1 MPQIASNWSLMC
13 LDYRTPSTSAP
24 KQSVIEGV
32 CMVEIDD
39 VKVGMEVWRSEESV
53 VASEVK

>member
-13 LDYRTPSTSAP
+13 LDHRTPSTNAP
-24 KQSVIEGV
+24 KQSFIEGV

-39 VKVGMEVWRSEESV
+39 VKVGMGVWRIEESV
-53 VASEVK
+53 VVSKVK

>member
-13 LDYRTPSTSAP
+13 LDQRTPSASAP
-24 KQSVIEGV
+24 KQSFIPGV

-39 VKVGMEVWRSEESV
+39 VKVGMEVWRIEESV
-53 VASEVK
+53 VVSKVK